1 MLVTPTINDVN
12 KFYLPNQVYLYVKT
26 EKKEKKKK
34 KKVYIK
40 KREKKKK
47 RERNGFCLKQ

>member
-26 EKKEKKKK
+26 EKKEEKKEKK
-34 KKVYIK
+34 YTLKKEK
-40 KREKKKK
+40 KRKKE
-47 RERNGFCLKQ
+47 REMAFV